1 MGEIQGRGEQSSV
14 AVQLIKEAHCQSNS
28 LQIMAVR
35 GVQNGRMGARLM
47 SRMGAQQ
54 KNAVVLS
61 TKQNNNDQD
70 QEQRSQGASWGAFG
84 LGLLGAG
91 LAFTAPLLADEGKKK
106 VFGKTQA
113 DRVRQYATAD
123 NVFDH
128 FATYQLVNDIGR
140 KTTLMSTRNFYNA
153 MTPGSR
159 ISDEMMFGKS
169 AYKQISNSELN
180 SNYVV
185 DMNELPVK
193 GSNLLNA
200 INDHG
205 LLSYTDFHFLLLLMS
220 TPTRYLDIIFHGFD
234 ISADGSVEA
243 KEFIHVL
250 ARIANVKTDPD
261 ELMERGKTS
270 GLVRYLFKDDLSG
283 SLNKEDFVKLQ
294 ADLIHDV
301 LEMEFTRYVKD
312 TSEKI
317 SETDFCRHLL
327 YSSAIS
333 QKKEEMIKMVADEFD
348 SRSKG
353 ITFESFKTFYNV
365 LFGGADL
372 ERAMF
377 FLDSEKQGVTS
388 DEFIKIANWVVG
400 RDVDPHVVEVLY
412 CLLDKDGD
420 RNLSTKE
427 FSPVL
432 FSWRNSRGFER
443 GALSVSLGNMKF

>member
-1 MGEIQGRGEQSSV
+1 MGASKVLRQHRSELPLV
-14 AVQLIKEAHCQSNS
+14 ASTAKKNRQEGKQDDQQH
-28 LQIMAVR
+28 
-35 GVQNGRMGARLM
+35 GGGRMAWTGI
-47 SRMGAQQ
+47 
-54 KNAVVLS
+54 
-61 TKQNNNDQD
+61 
-70 QEQRSQGASWGAFG
+70 
-84 LGLLGAG
+84 GLLGAG
-91 LAFTAPLLADEGKKK
+91 LAFSAPLLAEEMKMRKVEKEEKKEKKGKS
-106 VFGKTQA
+106 QE
-113 DRVRQYATAD
+113 DRIRQHATAD
-123 NVFDH
+123 SVFEY
-128 FATYQLVNDIGR
+128 FANYKVISESGK
-140 KTTLMSTRNFYNA
+140 KTTMMSTRNFYNA
-153 MTPGSR
+153 MTPGS
-159 ISDEMMFGKS
+159 SLSGDMNVGKS
-169 AYKQISNSELN
+169 AYKQIETSEINSKFVK
-180 SNYVV
+180 S
-185 DMNELPVK
+185 MNKLPVN

-200 INDHG
+200 INEHG

-283 SLNKEDFVKLQ
+283 NLDKADFVKLQ
-294 ADLIHDV
+294 ADLIDDV

-327 YSSAIS
+327 HSSAIS
-333 QKKEEMIKMVADEFD
+333 QKKKEKMIKMVADEFD

-353 ITFESFKTFYNV
+353 ITFDSFKTFYNV

-412 CLLDKDGD
+412 CLLDEDGD

-432 FSWRNSRGFER
+432 FSWRNSRGFEK

>member
-1 MGEIQGRGEQSSV
+1 MGKADPWSSGE
-14 AVQLIKEAHCQSNS
+14 
-28 LQIMAVR
+28 IMAVR
-35 GVQNGRMGARLM
+35 SLKNRRKLLARLV
-47 SRMGAQQ
+47 GQQ
-54 KNAVVLS
+54 QAALTS
-61 TKQNNNDQD
+61 SQAE
-70 QEQRSQGASWGAFG
+70 QEGGREDKKEQKGGRSHYGWPVA
-84 LGLLGAG
+84 GLLGAG

-113 DRVRQYATAD
+113 DRVRQYATTD

-128 FATYQLVNDIGR
+128 FATYQLVNDLGR

-153 MTPGSR
+153 MTPGS
-159 ISDEMMFGKS
+159 SMSEEMMFGKS
-169 AYKQISNSELN
+169 AYKQITNSELN
-180 SNYVV
+180 SDFTVN
-185 DMNELPVK
+185 MNKLPVNSD
-193 GSNLLNA
+193 SNLLNT
-200 INDHG
+200 INEHG
-205 LLSYTDFHFLLLLMS
+205 LLSYTDFHFLLLMS

-261 ELMERGKTS
+261 ELLERGKTS
-270 GLVRYLFKDDLSG
+270 GLVRYLFRDDLSG
-283 SLNKEDFVKLQ
+283 SLTKADFVQLQ
-294 ADLIHDV
+294 ANLIDDV

-327 YSSAIS
+327 YFSAIS
-333 QKKEEMIKMVADEFD
+333 QKKKEKMIKMVADEFD
-348 SRSKG
+348 GKSKG

-377 FLDSEKQGVTS
+377 FLDSENQGVSS
-388 DEFIKIANWVVG
+388 DEFMKIANWVVG
-400 RDVDPHVVEVLY
+400 RHVDPHVVEVLY
-412 CLLDKDGD
+412 CLLDEDGD

-432 FSWRNSRGFER
+432 FSWRNSRGFEK